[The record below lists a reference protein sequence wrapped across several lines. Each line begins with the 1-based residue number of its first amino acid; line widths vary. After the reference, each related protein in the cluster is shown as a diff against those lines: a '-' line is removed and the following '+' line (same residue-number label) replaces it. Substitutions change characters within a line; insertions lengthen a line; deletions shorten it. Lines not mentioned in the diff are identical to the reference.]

1 MGAGVCAC
9 VFDRV
14 FIHSLNKTYV
24 IIFISILL
32 IRARAPAPR
41 AHCNRT
47 IIYCNNNNN
56 NNNNNNRDSIMGNN
70 VSTISSSNMDEMRD
84 MALRLDLYA
93 QRIILKEVK
102 FNSTLGDSGKCEKL
116 IIITSEVLNRLPFRL
131 ISYMDRRH
139 KLFSEKYEPINAMD
153 RALLINTNPE
163 ILKESKL
170 DEQNVFRKKQMCV
183 GLARFY
189 VQIGNL
195 FNAVMSTMRP
205 YNYEYQQK
213 TMPDNFYD
221 MLTFGLLD
229 NSESRNKEKAKYD
242 TYNMA
247 GFTRR
252 QADMKQKMDR
262 LLKIGEID
270 MKIAPGSG
278 ICSINTD
285 MKAIKTM
292 PMSMTSS
299 ASTTTQNK
307 IKPSIFAMLE
317 ELYFDIFHEASEVN
331 TNTPQFIAMSERMKN
346 KVYRRDVQELYRIVT
361 GGKEPGDNIRTFAD
375 VSQYINDNSI
385 ISQWCEKN
393 RGLEINVND
402 NVRYNPIFVKYVKH
416 IQMMNYKITKHRKGV
431 VKLLDRIFVVM
442 KQNEDVLH
450 EIEEDWAKGNFKRY
464 QGFEQDDQYSRDFFR
479 LNLKYNF
486 FINPNLTDA
495 DLQVITNEARTRIV
509 KLYAESYRYFLE
521 GFKILQELQESL
533 GLEALVAKKEMAK
546 KETENL
552 ATSANGANGANGA
565 TNDIS
570 KKFDPWVYRNLPQ
583 QREFSDDIY
592 NEIKEGTI
600 ASKYKEIYMKLYN
613 AANTTNNDKEKS
625 TMSNN
630 MKRLNAYMVN
640 NIIKNTSADIT
651 DEIRSNI
658 LAEMDTH
665 MPNKSSDGKPTGS
678 NAGGNQQ
685 DLLYAVT

>member
-1 MGAGVCAC
+1 
-9 VFDRV
+9 
-14 FIHSLNKTYV
+14 
-24 IIFISILL
+24 
-32 IRARAPAPR
+32 
-41 AHCNRT
+41 
-47 IIYCNNNNN
+47 
-56 NNNNNNRDSIMGNN
+56 
-70 VSTISSSNMDEMRD
+70 MDELRD

-183 GLARFY
+183 GIARFY

-229 NSESRNKEKAKYD
+229 NSASRNNDKVKYD

-247 GFTRR
+247 GFARR
-252 QADMKQKMDR
+252 QADMKQKMER

-278 ICSINTD
+278 ICSINND

-317 ELYFDIFHEASEVN
+317 ELYFDIFHQATEVN

-361 GGKEPGDNIRTFAD
+361 GGKEPGDDIRTFAD

-385 ISQWCEKN
+385 IQQWCEKN
-393 RGLEINVND
+393 RGLEINVNN

-416 IQMMNYKITKHRKGV
+416 IQMMNYKITKHRKGI
-431 VKLLDRIFVVM
+431 VKLLDRVFVVM

-509 KLYAESYRYFLE
+509 KLYAESYRFFLE
-521 GFKILQELQESL
+521 GFQILQELQETL
-533 GLEALVAKKEMAK
+533 GLEALVVKKDMAK

-552 ATSANGANGANGA
+552 ASSANGAAS
-565 TNDIS
+565 DIS
-570 KKFDPWVYRNLPQ
+570 KRFDPWVYRNLPE
-583 QREFSDDIY
+583 QREFSDNIY

-600 ASKYKEIYMKLYN
+600 ANKYKEIYMKLYN
-613 AANTTNNDKEKS
+613 AAVTSNDKGTRS
-625 TMSNN
+625 SMSNS

-640 NIIKNTSADIT
+640 NILKNTSADIT

-678 NAGGNQQ
+678 NSGGNQQ
-685 DLLYAVT
+685 ELLYVNAS

>member
-1 MGAGVCAC
+1 
-9 VFDRV
+9 
-14 FIHSLNKTYV
+14 
-24 IIFISILL
+24 
-32 IRARAPAPR
+32 
-41 AHCNRT
+41 
-47 IIYCNNNNN
+47 
-56 NNNNNNRDSIMGNN
+56 
-70 VSTISSSNMDEMRD
+70 MDELRD

-183 GLARFY
+183 GIARFY

-221 MLTFGLLD
+221 MLTFGLID
-229 NSESRNKEKAKYD
+229 SSESRNKEKAKYD

-247 GFTRR
+247 GFARR
-252 QADMKQKMDR
+252 QADMKQKMER

-278 ICSINTD
+278 ICSINND

-317 ELYFDIFHEASEVN
+317 ELYFDIFHQASEVN

-361 GGKEPGDNIRTFAD
+361 GGKEPGDDIRTFAD

-385 ISQWCEKN
+385 MNQWCEKN
-393 RGLEINVND
+393 RGLEINVNN

-416 IQMMNYKITKHRKGV
+416 IQMMNYKITKHRKGI
-431 VKLLDRIFVVM
+431 VKLLDRVFVVM

-509 KLYAESYRYFLE
+509 KLYAESYRFFLE
-521 GFKILQELQESL
+521 GFQILQELQETL
-533 GLEALVAKKEMAK
+533 GLEALVVKKDMAK

-552 ATSANGANGANGA
+552 ATSANGAAS
-565 TNDIS
+565 DIS
-570 KKFDPWVYRNLPQ
+570 KRFDPWVYRNLPE
-583 QREFSDDIY
+583 QREFSDNIY

-600 ASKYKEIYMKLYN
+600 ANKYKEIYMKLYN
-613 AANTTNNDKEKS
+613 AAVTSNDKGTRS
-625 TMSNN
+625 SMSNS

-640 NIIKNTSADIT
+640 NILKNTSSDIT

-678 NAGGNQQ
+678 NSGGNQE
-685 DLLYAVT
+685 LIYVNAS

>member
-1 MGAGVCAC
+1 
-9 VFDRV
+9 
-14 FIHSLNKTYV
+14 
-24 IIFISILL
+24 
-32 IRARAPAPR
+32 
-41 AHCNRT
+41 
-47 IIYCNNNNN
+47 
-56 NNNNNNRDSIMGNN
+56 MGNN
-70 VSTISSSNMDEMRD
+70 VSTISSSNIDEMRD

-252 QADMKQKMDR
+252 HVDMKQKMNR

-278 ICSINTD
+278 ICSINND

-317 ELYFDIFHEASEVN
+317 ELYFDFFHQASEVN

-346 KVYRRDVQELYRIVT
+346 KVYLRDVREIYRIVT

-385 ISQWCEKN
+385 INQWCEKN

-495 DLQVITNEARTRIV
+495 DLQVITNEARMRIV

-521 GFKILQELQESL
+521 GFKILQECQESL

-552 ATSANGANGANGA
+552 AA
-565 TNDIS
+565 NDIS
-570 KKFDPWVYRNLPQ
+570 KKFDPWMYRNLPQ

-613 AANTTNNDKEKS
+613 AATTTNNDKEKS

-630 MKRLNAYMVN
+630 LKRLNAYMVN
-640 NIIKNTSADIT
+640 NILKNTSADIT

-665 MPNKSSDGKPTGS
+665 MPNKSSDGKTTGTNS
-678 NAGGNQQ
+678 AGGNQQ

>member
-1 MGAGVCAC
+1 MRLR
-9 VFDRV
+9 DRV

-24 IIFISILL
+24 NVFISILL
-32 IRARAPAPR
+32 IRARRSTR

-47 IIYCNNNNN
+47 IIYHNNK
-56 NNNNNNRDSIMGNN
+56 DSIMGNN
-70 VSTISSSNMDEMRD
+70 VSTISSSNMDELRD

-183 GLARFY
+183 GIARFY

-229 NSESRNKEKAKYD
+229 NSASRNTEKAKYD

-247 GFTRR
+247 GFARR
-252 QADMKQKMDR
+252 QADMKQKMER

-278 ICSINTD
+278 ICSINND

-317 ELYFDIFHEASEVN
+317 ELYFDIFHQASEVN

-361 GGKEPGDNIRTFAD
+361 GGKEPGDDIRTFAD

-385 ISQWCEKN
+385 MQQWCEKN
-393 RGLEINVND
+393 RGLEINVNN

-416 IQMMNYKITKHRKGV
+416 IQMMNYKITKHRKGI
-431 VKLLDRIFVVM
+431 VKLLDRVFVVM

-509 KLYAESYRYFLE
+509 KLYAESYRFFLE
-521 GFKILQELQESL
+521 GFQILQELQETL
-533 GLEALVAKKEMAK
+533 GLEALVVKKEMAK

-552 ATSANGANGANGA
+552 ATSANGAAS
-565 TNDIS
+565 DIS
-570 KKFDPWVYRNLPQ
+570 KRFDPWVYRNLPE
-583 QREFSDDIY
+583 QREFSDNIY

-600 ASKYKEIYMKLYN
+600 ANKYKEIYMKLYN
-613 AANTTNNDKEKS
+613 AAVTSNDKGTRS
-625 TMSNN
+625 SMSNS

-640 NIIKNTSADIT
+640 NILKNTSSDIT

-678 NAGGNQQ
+678 NSGGNQQ
-685 DLLYAVT
+685 ELLYVNAS

>member
-1 MGAGVCAC
+1 
-9 VFDRV
+9 
-14 FIHSLNKTYV
+14 
-24 IIFISILL
+24 
-32 IRARAPAPR
+32 
-41 AHCNRT
+41 
-47 IIYCNNNNN
+47 
-56 NNNNNNRDSIMGNN
+56 MGNN
-70 VSTISSSNMDEMRD
+70 VSTISSSNIDEMRD

-229 NSESRNKEKAKYD
+229 SSESRNKEKAKYD

-252 QADMKQKMDR
+252 QADMKQKMER

-278 ICSINTD
+278 ICSINND

-331 TNTPQFIAMSERMKN
+331 TNTPQFIAMSLRMKN

-361 GGKEPGDNIRTFAD
+361 GGKEPGENILTFAD

-385 ISQWCEKN
+385 INQWCNKN
-393 RGLEINVND
+393 RGLEINVNN

-416 IQMMNYKITKHRKGV
+416 IQMMNYKVTKHRKGI

-495 DLQVITNEARTRIV
+495 DLQVITNDARTRIV
-509 KLYAESYRYFLE
+509 KLYAESYKYFLE

-533 GLEALVAKKEMAK
+533 GLEVLVAKKEMAK
-546 KETENL
+546 KETEIL
-552 ATSANGANGANGA
+552 ATSAANPANDTNVA
-565 TNDIS
+565 NVAANDIS
-570 KKFDPWVYRNLPQ
+570 KRFDPWVYRNLPQ
-583 QREFSDDIY
+583 QKELSDAIS
-592 NEIKEGTI
+592 NEIIEGAI
-600 ASKYKEIYMKLYN
+600 ANKYKEIYMKLYN
-613 AANTTNNDKEKS
+613 AAITTNNEKEKS
-625 TMSNN
+625 AMSNN
-630 MKRLNAYMVN
+630 MKRLNVYMVN
-640 NIIKNTSADIT
+640 NILKNTSGEIT
-651 DEIRSNI
+651 DEIRNNI

-665 MPNKSSDGKPTGS
+665 MPNKSSDGKATGS
-678 NAGGNQQ
+678 NSAGGNQQ
-685 DLLYAVT
+685 ELLYAVP

>member
-1 MGAGVCAC
+1 
-9 VFDRV
+9 
-14 FIHSLNKTYV
+14 
-24 IIFISILL
+24 
-32 IRARAPAPR
+32 
-41 AHCNRT
+41 
-47 IIYCNNNNN
+47 
-56 NNNNNNRDSIMGNN
+56 
-70 VSTISSSNMDEMRD
+70 MDELRD

-183 GLARFY
+183 GIARFY

-221 MLTFGLLD
+221 MLTFGLID
-229 NSESRNKEKAKYD
+229 SSESRNKEKAKYD

-252 QADMKQKMDR
+252 QTDMKHKLER

-278 ICSINTD
+278 ICSINND

-317 ELYFDIFHEASEVN
+317 ELYFDIFHQASEVN

-361 GGKEPGDNIRTFAD
+361 GGKEPGDDIRTFAD

-385 ISQWCEKN
+385 MNQWCEKN
-393 RGLEINVND
+393 RGLEINVNN

-416 IQMMNYKITKHRKGV
+416 IQMMNYKITKHRKGI

-521 GFKILQELQESL
+521 GFKILQELQETL
-533 GLEALVAKKEMAK
+533 GLEALVVKKEMAK

-552 ATSANGANGANGA
+552 ASNVANGANGANGA
-565 TNDIS
+565 SDIS

-583 QREFSDDIY
+583 QREFSDAIY
-592 NEIKEGTI
+592 NEIEEGTI
-600 ASKYKEIYMKLYN
+600 SNKYKEIYMKLYN
-613 AANTTNNDKEKS
+613 AAVSSNDKDMRS

-640 NIIKNTSADIT
+640 NILKNTSSDIT

-658 LAEMDTH
+658 LAEMDSH

-678 NAGGNQQ
+678 NSGGNQE
-685 DLLYAVT
+685 LLYVNAS